1 MKVIK
6 DYKYIDDESEN
17 CETDFSKFKDNE
29 LEKAVFEFIAESQNA
44 EKDLALKKEKLKVIR
59 KLTAEQKLVENKIVD
74 LKEKYEK
81 MQNNFSDDTKSLEKV
96 KKDISNQWRERMTT
110 TVLDRG
116 RLKSM
121 SII

>member
-6 DYKYIDDESEN
+6 DYKYIDEESEN